1 MDTFR
6 YQKKNFLNHTGNN
19 IMNTD
24 PTNVSNLDDLSNN
37 YGINKNGLLTN
48 QTKKKRKCLC

>member
-6 YQKKNFLNHTGNN
+6 YQKNNFLNHTGNN

-24 PTNVSNLDDLSNN
+24 PTNVSNLADLSNN